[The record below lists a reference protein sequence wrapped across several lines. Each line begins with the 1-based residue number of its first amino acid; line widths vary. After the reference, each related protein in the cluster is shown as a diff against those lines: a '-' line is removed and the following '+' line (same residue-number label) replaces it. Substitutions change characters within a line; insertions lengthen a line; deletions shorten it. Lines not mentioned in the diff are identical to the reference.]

1 MIRLII
7 VALTLVLFLILSIPV
22 LIVEWI
28 IGKFNP
34 RARDISSL
42 RIIQGVFKLIF
53 WETGSHLTIIGEEN
67 IPKGETVL
75 YVGNH
80 RSYFDVVT
88 AYSRC
93 PDLTGFV
100 SKDNLE
106 KIPLLSAWMRRLYC
120 LFLNRSDIRQG
131 LKTILTGVE
140 QMKSG
145 ISMCIYPEGTRHSD
159 GKIHRGKV
167 GVGMLALKGNVPVI
181 PVYVAGTFEAFG
193 KKHTFPRIWKTL
205 TTVIG
210 KPITFQDLIDNSALD
225 KKEAYQLATD
235 RIMAKITEL
244 QTWFQQGCIGEIP

>member
-1 MIRLII
+1 MESSTPCKRY
-7 VALTLVLFLILSIPV
+7 FLP
-22 LIVEWI
+22 
-28 IGKFNP
+28 
-34 RARDISSL
+34 AHHT
-42 RIIQGVFKLIF
+42 GVFKLIF

-145 ISMCIYPEGTRHSD
+145 ISMCIYPEGTRNHGEELLPFKEGSLKMAEKTGCAIIPMAICHSD
-159 GKIHRGKV
+159 DIFENHMPWIRP
-167 GVGMLALKGNVPVI
+167 ANVI
-181 PVYVAGTFEAFG
+181 LEY
-193 KKHTFPRIWKTL
+193 
-205 TTVIG
+205 G
-210 KPITFQDLIDNSALD
+210 KPIYP
-225 KKEAYQLATD
+225 KELSKEDRKFLGAYTRD
-235 RIMAKITEL
+235 VITEMY
-244 QTWFQQGCIGEIP
+244 QKNN

>member
-7 VALTLVLFLILSIPV
+7 VALTIVLFLILSVPV

-42 RIIQGVFKLIF
+42 HIVQKVFKLIF

-80 RSYFDVVT
+80 RSYFDVVA
-88 AYSRC
+88 AYIQC
-93 PDLTGFV
+93 PDLTGFIA
-100 SKDNLE
+100 KDNLE
-106 KIPLLSAWMRRLYC
+106 NIPLLSVWMKRLYC

-131 LKTILTGVE
+131 MNTILTGIE

-145 ISMCIYPEGTRHSD
+145 ISMCIYPEGTRNHEDELLPFKAGSLKMAEKTGCAIIPMAICHSD
-159 GKIHRGKV
+159 DILEKHMPWIRP
-167 GVGMLALKGNVPVI
+167 ANV
-181 PVYVAGTFEAFG
+181 
-193 KKHTFPRIWKTL
+193 TL
-205 TTVIG
+205 EYG
-210 KPITFQDLIDNSALD
+210 KPIYPKDLSKEERKFLSAYTQNVIA
-225 KKEAYQLATD
+225 EMYQ
-235 RIMAKITEL
+235 KNK
-244 QTWFQQGCIGEIP
+244 

>member
-145 ISMCIYPEGTRHSD
+145 ISMCIYPEGTRNHEEELLPFKEGSL
-159 GKIHRGKV
+159 KIADKTGC
-167 GVGMLALKGNVPVI
+167 PII
-181 PVYVAGTFEAFG
+181 PVAISNTEQIFEA
-193 KKHTFPRIWKTL
+193 HFPK
-205 TTVIG
+205 VKSAKVVFEFG
-210 KPITFQDLIDNSALD
+210 KPIYLKDLD
-225 KKEAYQLATD
+225 KETKKHSGAYVQSILAD
-235 RIMAKITEL
+235 MIEKNRALI
-244 QTWFQQGCIGEIP
+244 

>member
-145 ISMCIYPEGTRHSD
+145 ISMCIYPEGTRNHEEELLPFKEGSLKMAEKTGCAIIPMAICHSD
-159 GKIHRGKV
+159 DIFENHMPWIRP
-167 GVGMLALKGNVPVI
+167 ANVI
-181 PVYVAGTFEAFG
+181 LEY
-193 KKHTFPRIWKTL
+193 
-205 TTVIG
+205 G
-210 KPITFQDLIDNSALD
+210 KPIYPNDLD
-225 KKEAYQLATD
+225 KEEKKHVGTYVQNIIQET
-235 RIMAKITEL
+235 INKNTEL
-244 QTWFQQGCIGEIP
+244 V